1 MRHDK
6 VSLIDNVIL
15 CPASAGLN
23 LLEGVTRMLIRSSFI
38 KEVLT
43 PAAMVSEGFVRAKSP
58 SGLKLLVRI
67 RRFEDFVQQRNDEVF
82 R

>member
-1 MRHDK
+1 M
-6 VSLIDNVIL
+6 
-15 CPASAGLN
+15 N

-38 KEVLT
+38 KELLT

-67 RRFEDFVQQRNDEVF
+67 RRFEEDFVQQRNDEVF